1 LQFLSTEKNFIFQGN
16 ENFQSRD
23 SSSTFFKE
31 ITKLTTEIPAIVVA
45 STSKTLIEST
55 TQTILQ
61 KILFS
66 TISSSESGNNSFNKT
81 LYSIA
86 KNITINNSTENL
98 LFNRSNPHFGNE
110 TDTFSSAEEMY
121 VIDSKG
127 IDLVPINDLVAL
139 MLSGLAA
146 TFMIIG
152 GAIPYV
158 PQYIG

>member
-1 LQFLSTEKNFIFQGN
+1 MQFLSTEKNFIFQGN
-16 ENFQSRD
+16 ENIQSRD

-110 TDTFSSAEEMY
+110 T
-121 VIDSKG
+121 G
-127 IDLVPINDLVAL
+127 
-139 MLSGLAA
+139 
-146 TFMIIG
+146 
-152 GAIPYV
+152 
-158 PQYIG
+158 